1 MFTVEYYLAIKN
13 SEIRPFVA
21 TWMDLNIILS
31 EVRQRKDEYHRY
43 ISLTLKKKQIQTQKT
58 NMVIKG
64 GGDKIGVWD
73 QQIQTTTQ
81 NRQQGPTAQ
90 HRELYSVSCNNPQ
103 WKRI

>member
-43 ISLTLKKKQIQTQKT
+43 ISLALKKK
-58 NMVIKG
+58 
-64 GGDKIGVWD
+64 
-73 QQIQTTTQ
+73 
-81 NRQQGPTAQ
+81 
-90 HRELYSVSCNNPQ
+90 
-103 WKRI
+103 